1 MSVSMVFI
9 TPTRCITPSPPLSPN
24 PSGFTMQDTPIGT
37 PIGTVS
43 PVTYKFPV
51 LVPTKPPTFADEHAR
66 HAWKKF
72 HKNDNTRHYTENQ
85 KGFKRTK
92 N

>member
-1 MSVSMVFI
+1 MSVSMVFM
-9 TPTRCITPSPPLSPN
+9 TPTRCITPSPPSSPN
-24 PSGFTMQDTPIGT
+24 PSGFTMQDTPM
-37 PIGTVS
+37 GTVS

-51 LVPTKPPTFADEHAR
+51 PVSTNPPTFADEHAR
-66 HAWKKF
+66 HEWKKF
-72 HKNDNTRHYTENQ
+72 HKKVHKNDNTRSYTVNP

>member
-1 MSVSMVFI
+1 
-9 TPTRCITPSPPLSPN
+9 
-24 PSGFTMQDTPIGT
+24 MQDT

-51 LVPTKPPTFADEHAR
+51 PVPTKPPTFADEHAR
-66 HAWKKF
+66 HEWKNF
-72 HKNDNTRHYTENQ
+72 HKKDKTRHYTENQ
-85 KGFKRTK
+85 KGFKRTR